1 MPHIPG
7 KRLPSPWS
15 TVAGLP
21 TAVGLGRGA
30 GGEAV
35 IATERASLA
44 RYVSPQTRH

>member
-1 MPHIPG
+1 MSHIPG
-7 KRLPSPWS
+7 KRLPSPRS

-21 TAVGLGRGA
+21 TAVGLGLGA

-35 IATERASLA
+35 TVTERASLA